1 MTLVN
6 NIIAFENGE
15 LSQRNTL
22 KLFSKLIKTGDVWHL
37 QGFYGRTATDFIE
50 SRLIDD
56 KGKINWDRFDELEN
70 EC

>member
-1 MTLVN
+1 LVN
-6 NIIAFENGE
+6 EIIDFENGE
-15 LSQRNTL
+15 LSQKNTL
-22 KLFSKLIKTGDVWHL
+22 KLFSKLIKSGDVWNL

-56 KGKINWDRFDELEN
+56 KGKINWDRLDELEN